1 MFESASDLSQQ
12 EAKIISQSVSDG
24 LGTGD
29 YIVGRES
36 ELQAIMERIQNA
48 KSDLSRGSTVFVVG
62 DNGRGKSKFIEAVAN
77 TVRDELGDIVSCFS
91 ISRERFFGTGTKELY
106 CKFINN
112 LSERTKRNGAGLETL
127 LQAFIAK
134 IQRTMGANSNIVEE
148 GICKVLEATEG
159 KEINTAF
166 AQVIG
171 LYINSVS
178 SGNASLRQN
187 TLKWIKGEY
196 QQVRDARA
204 DLGNKVDFIIS
215 DKTAIAMLKNWI
227 NLFSYIDKTTFLAID
242 EIQSLER
249 LDDQPLQRNWDV
261 IKDLY
266 DASQKMKLVLIFT
279 GTKKELL
286 DKRKGLFSNR
296 HLGSRLGG
304 QPINDNAL
312 ADPHQA
318 LFELKAISDPNI
330 LIGYLDYLSD
340 VRNIAVGRELPVS
353 GEDKKAFLQMMKAK
367 EVGGCSNNEINVA
380 IRTIGQEFERK
391 LSLLE
396 SGQYSS
402 FAEACGFSPKEMST
416 TKTESEIKIL

>member
-1 MFESASDLSQQ
+1 MFDSVLNLTQQ
-12 EAKIISQSVSDG
+12 EAKTISQSISDG

-36 ELQAIMERIQNA
+36 ELQAIIERIENA
-48 KSDLSRGSTVFVVG
+48 KSDLSHGSTIFIVG
-62 DNGRGKSKFIEAVAN
+62 DNGRGKSTLIKAVAN

-134 IQRTMGANSNIVEE
+134 IQHTIGTDSNIVEE
-148 GICKVLEATEG
+148 SICKVLEATEG

-178 SGNASLRQN
+178 SGNFILRQN

-204 DLGNKVDFIIS
+204 DLGNKVDIIIN
-215 DKTAIAMLKNWI
+215 DRYAIAMLKNWI
-227 NLFSYIDKTTFLAID
+227 HLFSYLGKTTFLAID
-242 EIQSLER
+242 ELQRLER
-249 LDDQPLQRNWDV
+249 MDDQPLQRNWDV

-266 DASQKMKLVLIFT
+266 DASQNMKLVLVFS

-286 DKRKGLFSNR
+286 DKRKGLFSNQ

-304 QPINDNAL
+304 QPINDKAL

-318 LFELKAISDPNI
+318 IFELKAVSDPNI
-330 LIGYLDYLSD
+330 LLGYLDYMNA
-340 VRNIAVGRELPVS
+340 VRNIAAGKELPINE
-353 GEDKKAFLQMMKAK
+353 EDKKAFLQAMKAK
-367 EVGGCSNNEINVA
+367 EVSGCQDNEINVA

-396 SGQYSS
+396 SGQYTS
-402 FAEACGFSPKEMST
+402 FAESCGFSPKEIST